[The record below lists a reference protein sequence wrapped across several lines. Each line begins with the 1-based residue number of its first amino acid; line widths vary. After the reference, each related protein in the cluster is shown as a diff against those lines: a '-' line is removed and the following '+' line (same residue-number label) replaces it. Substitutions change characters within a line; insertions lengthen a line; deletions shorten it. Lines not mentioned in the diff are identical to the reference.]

1 MRSALALVTLT
12 ASLWSL
18 EAIAQ
23 YDFEGVWAR
32 QGGAGNGETA
42 MTQWTGAALPFTA
55 EGRRRFDA
63 NRPGKGPR
71 QVMPALGNDPIGG
84 ANPPGLYRTLIYNRP
99 FELIVDDDKVVQLF
113 EWSRVWRIAWTDG
126 REVPDSVAAGPYWY
140 GYSIGAWRDDTLVVQ
155 TVGLD
160 SRAWFDEWGTPISD
174 FARIE
179 ERWQLDDERTLTL
192 TLTVHDPDTYSTPWT
207 SDPITYRRQD
217 KDSPNGELFE
227 VIYAPIDE
235 QEFNERIRDPAAAG
249 ARP

>member
-1 MRSALALVTLT
+1 MRHMLTLAALLACLSSGQT
-12 ASLWSL
+12 A
-18 EAIAQ
+18 AQ
-23 YDFEGVWAR
+23 SGFEGVWVR
-32 QGGAGNGETA
+32 QGGAGAGEAA
-42 MTQWTGAALPFTA
+42 MTQWTGTALPFTA
-55 EGRRRFDA
+55 EGRARFDA

-71 QVMPALGNDPIGG
+71 QVMPALGNDPIGS

-99 FELIVDDDKVVQLF
+99 FELIVDDDKLVQLF
-113 EWSRVWRIAWTDG
+113 EWSRVWRIVWIDG
-126 REVPDSVAAGPYWY
+126 REVPDTVAAGPYWY
-140 GYSIGAWRDDTLVVQ
+140 GYSVGEWADDTLVVQ

-174 FARIE
+174 VARVE
-179 ERWQLDDERTLTL
+179 ERWRLGDANTLTL

-217 KDSPNGELFE
+217 QDSPNGELFE

-249 ARP
+249 AER